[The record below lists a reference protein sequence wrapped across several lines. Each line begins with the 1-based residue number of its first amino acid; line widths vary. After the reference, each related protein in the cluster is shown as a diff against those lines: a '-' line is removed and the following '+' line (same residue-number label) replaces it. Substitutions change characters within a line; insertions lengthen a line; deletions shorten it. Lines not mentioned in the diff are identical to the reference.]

1 MTGEWVLDEGDIH
14 DVLRNERRRHT
25 LELLRDNGETSSV
38 RDLSEEVAAL
48 ETGESPPPRN
58 IRQSVYVSLH
68 QTHLPKLD
76 DLGIA
81 VYDADA
87 KRVTLTDRVG
97 EVEAYMGRPAGSDG
111 ESGRRST
118 RYVLVLSA
126 VGLVAMVAVTL
137 DSSVIAAIGVP
148 LAVLLF
154 AAVLALSVRQ
164 LRSEGSRDDSDTSGP
179 FRSPRSESDADADRA
194 SNADRH

>member
-87 KRVTLTDRVG
+87 YR
-97 EVEAYMGRPAGSDG
+97 
-111 ESGRRST
+111 
-118 RYVLVLSA
+118 
-126 VGLVAMVAVTL
+126 
-137 DSSVIAAIGVP
+137 DSI
-148 LAVLLF
+148 
-154 AAVLALSVRQ
+154 
-164 LRSEGSRDDSDTSGP
+164 
-179 FRSPRSESDADADRA
+179 
-194 SNADRH
+194 ADRH

>member
-97 EVEAYMGRPAGSDG
+97 EVEAYMGRPAESDG

>member
-97 EVEAYMGRPAGSDG
+97 EVEAYMGRPAESDG

-126 VGLVAMVAVTL
+126 VGLVATVAVTL

-179 FRSPRSESDADADRA
+179 FRSPRSEPDADADRA

>member
-1 MTGEWVLDEGDIH
+1 MTSEWVLDEGDIH

-97 EVEAYMGRPAGSDG
+97 EVEAYMGRPAESDG

-164 LRSEGSRDDSDTSGP
+164 LRSEGSRDNSDTSGP
-179 FRSPRSESDADADRA
+179 FRSPRSEPDADADRA

>member
-97 EVEAYMGRPAGSDG
+97 EVEAYMGRPAESDG

-179 FRSPRSESDADADRA
+179 FRSPRSEPDADADRA

>member
-97 EVEAYMGRPAGSDG
+97 EVEAYMGRPAESDG

-179 FRSPRSESDADADRA
+179 FRSPRSESDVDADRA

>member
-97 EVEAYMGRPAGSDG
+97 EVEAYMGRPAESDG

-164 LRSEGSRDDSDTSGP
+164 LRSEGSRDNSDTSGP
-179 FRSPRSESDADADRA
+179 LRSPRSEPDADADRA